1 MRETEYRRKLVK
13 KLTRV
18 FPGCF
23 IFENDPSR
31 NQGVPDLLILFK
43 GFWAML
49 ELKRSASASMR
60 PNQNYHIKH
69 FNNMSFAALIYP
81 ENEEQVLSDLQ
92 SAFGVGRATCVS
104 KSK

>member
-1 MRETEYRRKLVK
+1 MLEAGYRRKLVK
-13 KLTRV
+13 KLNDL

-23 IFENDPSR
+23 VFENDPSK
-31 NQGVPDLLILFK
+31 NQGIPDLLILFK

-49 ELKRSASASMR
+49 ELKISASAPMR
-60 PNQNYHIKH
+60 PNQGYHIQR

-92 SAFGVGRATCVS
+92 SAFGARRATCLSES
-104 KSK
+104 K

>member
-1 MRETEYRRKLVK
+1 MQEAGYRRKLVK
-13 KLTRV
+13 KLTGL

-49 ELKRSASASMR
+49 ELKRSASASLR
-60 PNQNYHIKH
+60 PNQNYHIQH

-92 SAFGVGRATCVS
+92 SAFGVRGATCLSQS
-104 KSK
+104 K